1 MCCVKNRIK
10 IIDAVDFHD
19 AETKVNRFLETDPN
33 IAQLVTIDYRLEY
46 NKVILEYYVF
56 GSGPDANNNI
66 MDSRPLTYYDYWAQL
81 FGHYFPIYSK

>member
-10 IIDAVDFHD
+10 VLDAIDFHD

-56 GSGPDANNNI
+56 GSSGGPDANNTMM
-66 MDSRPLTYYDYWAQL
+66 MDSKPQTYYEYWSNL
-81 FGHYFPIYSK
+81 FRHYFPY